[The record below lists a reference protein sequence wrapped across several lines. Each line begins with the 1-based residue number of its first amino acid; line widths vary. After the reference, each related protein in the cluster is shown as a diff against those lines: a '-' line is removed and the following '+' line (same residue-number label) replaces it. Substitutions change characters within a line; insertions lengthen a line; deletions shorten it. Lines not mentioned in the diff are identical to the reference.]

1 VNGDK
6 WIVAI
11 VTREENIAT
20 TEKMNKATS
29 ETWPLMDLPFFL
41 LKRAEPPSAVE
52 AAENKQ
58 KGKHFY
64 SRVFFGY
71 PRVGSGIE
79 I

>member
-20 TEKMNKATS
+20 TEKMN
-29 ETWPLMDLPFFL
+29 
-41 LKRAEPPSAVE
+41 
-52 AAENKQ
+52 N
-58 KGKHFY
+58 KHFY